1 MFDNLE
7 EKKQNDQQINPLK
20 DDAVDAKKNN
30 ISEKPAEDI
39 FAETEPKVE
48 KPAVFQPKENNF
60 DNNQS
65 LPKENKSEKNK
76 KIIILILII
85 IAFIIIGVG
94 GFFTYKTFFSNNNEE
109 IYEENLLD
117 DQNLKI
123 DEINS
128 QDGQNKK
135 IINNNSELKNKI
147 INTDMNKDTD
157 EDGLTD
163 KEEKVFGTDINNID
177 SDNDGLHDREEV
189 KVYKTDPLNPDTD
202 GDTYLDG
209 DEVKNGYNPKGSGK
223 LYQIK

>member
-7 EKKQNDQQINPLK
+7 EKKQESQQIDSSK
-20 DDAVDAKKNN
+20 DGVVDAKKNN
-30 ISEKPAEDI
+30 ILEKPAEDI
-39 FAETEPKVE
+39 FAEIEPKVE

-65 LPKENKSEKNK
+65 LPKENKLEKNK

-85 IAFIIIGVG
+85 IAFIIIGIG
-94 GFFTYKTFFSNNNEE
+94 GFFTYKTFFSNSNEE

-117 DQNLKI
+117 DQN
-123 DEINS
+123 S
-128 QDGQNKK
+128 K
-135 IINNNSELKNKI
+135 IIDNNKFQEDKI
-147 INTDMNKDTD
+147 INTDVDENKDTD
-157 EDGLTD
+157 GDGLTD
-163 KEEKVFGTDINNID
+163 KEEKIFNTNINSID
-177 SDNDGLHDREEV
+177 SDNDGLYDREEI

-209 DEVKNGYNPKGSGK
+209 DEVDAGYNPKGSGK